1 MAEVTIIKRDERAN
15 GVGKSSDLTHY
26 DEATRQIEQHFE
38 QHPDGY
44 VELVFPA
51 RTRYAF
57 YREQA
62 MNYLYEEWA
71 R

>member
-1 MAEVTIIKRDERAN
+1 MSEVTIIKRDARAN
-15 GVGKSSDLTHY
+15 GVGKSGDVYHY
-26 DEATRQIEQHFE
+26 DEAVRQIEQHFDE
-38 QHPDGY
+38 HPEGY

-62 MNYLYEEWA
+62 VNILYA
-71 R
+71 AFQR